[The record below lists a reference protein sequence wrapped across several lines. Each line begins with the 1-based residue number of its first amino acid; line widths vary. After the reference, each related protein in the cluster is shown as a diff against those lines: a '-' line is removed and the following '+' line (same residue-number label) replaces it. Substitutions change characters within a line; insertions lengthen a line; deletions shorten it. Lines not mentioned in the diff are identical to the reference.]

1 MFSNNQ
7 KTSETKPILEERV
20 ETGQDRQRTSK
31 YRDLKHACFTFTII
45 MCMFAAIVIGFCL
58 LEKGKY

>member
-20 ETGQDRQRTSK
+20 ETGQERQRTSK
-31 YRDLKHACFTFTII
+31 YSEIKHACFTFTLI
-45 MCMFAAIVIGFCL
+45 MCMFAALAIGSCFVD
-58 LEKGKY
+58 KGI